1 VIKRLSFV
9 FYSESGLAM
18 VRLYDAR
25 TGELLKEI
33 PPQAP
38 WSSDRP
44 AQVDQPGDA
53 PGCDAKKEQ

>member
-1 VIKRLSFV
+1 MIKRLSFV

-38 WSSDRP
+38 WASDKP
-44 AQVDQPGDA
+44 AQADQPGST
-53 PGCDAKKEQ
+53 PGSAAKEGQ